1 MFKIIEIYVTAHEW
15 FDKKRIHETL
25 KSDTFWL
32 LVNVLSKLK
41 PICVI
46 ITDVENYF
54 FFTVLIGV

>member
-15 FDKKRIHETL
+15 FDKKRIKGAL

-32 LVNVLSKLK
+32 PVNVLSNLK

-46 ITDVENYF
+46 IRDVENYF